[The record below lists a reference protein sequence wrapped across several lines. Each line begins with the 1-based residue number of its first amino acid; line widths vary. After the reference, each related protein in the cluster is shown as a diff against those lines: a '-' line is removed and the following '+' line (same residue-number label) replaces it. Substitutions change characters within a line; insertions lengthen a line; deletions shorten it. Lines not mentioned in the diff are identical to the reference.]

1 MQPELKF
8 IVTLRLVDCCGAT
21 GVSIS
26 ETWVWNLE
34 SIRYAS
40 IGMQRNTIESFK
52 MN

>member
-26 ETWVWNLE
+26 ETWAWNLVN
-34 SIRYAS
+34 IRCGS
-40 IGMQRNTIESFK
+40 IGMQKNTIGSFK